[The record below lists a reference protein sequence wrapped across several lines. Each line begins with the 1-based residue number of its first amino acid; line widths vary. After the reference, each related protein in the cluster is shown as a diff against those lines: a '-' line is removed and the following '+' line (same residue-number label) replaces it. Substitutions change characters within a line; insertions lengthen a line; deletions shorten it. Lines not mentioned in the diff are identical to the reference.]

1 MTFPATH
8 TRIYGLDI
16 LRATA
21 IMCVMLRHSL
31 DFFVPH
37 FDMFYPGLAIPD
49 GVNLFFVLSGF
60 LIGGILLRTV
70 DESTRLSSLWQ
81 FWVRRWFRTLP
92 NYFLVL
98 LVLLAAYIF
107 AFHKLPDMAFSYFTF
122 TQAFD
127 SPHPHFFPE
136 AWSLAVE
143 EWFYLLVPAG
153 LFLILGFAKSGRR
166 YIILTYIIS
175 VIAAVTM
182 YRCYRINALWGTPGF
197 NFDFDIQKLVLMRLD
212 AIMFGFAGAYIAHYF
227 PGRWHKNKNLLFVAG
242 LVISFGSRAMI
253 ALPDVMFFLKYI
265 YLTAI
270 SAGALLLLPKL
281 SSVMTGRGVVY
292 KAVTFISIISY
303 SMYLLNYT
311 LVSRVIL
318 PVMFKAVG
326 LQPEGNIAIAWLAW
340 GLFWVITLVLSY
352 LLYRFYELPMINL
365 RDRFGKRGSSILQA
379 GKKSE

>member
-8 TRIYGLDI
+8 KRIYGLDI
-16 LRATA
+16 LRACA
-21 IMCVMLRHSL
+21 ILCVMLRHSL

-70 DESTRLSSLWQ
+70 DESTRPSALWQ

-98 LVLLAAYIF
+98 LVLLAAYF
-107 AFHKLPDMAFSYFTF
+107 FVFHKLPDKAFSYFTF
-122 TQAFD
+122 TQAFN

-153 LFLILGFAKSGRR
+153 LFLILRFAKGGRR
-166 YIILTYIIS
+166 YVILVYIIS
-175 VIAAVTM
+175 VIVAVTM
-182 YRCYRINALWGTPGF
+182 YRCGRINTLWDTHGF
-197 NFDFDIQKLVLMRLD
+197 NFDFEIQKLVLMRLD
-212 AIMFGFAGAYIAHYF
+212 AIMFGFAGSYCAHYF
-227 PGRWHKNKNLLFVAG
+227 PGRWHENKNLLFAAG

-270 SAGALLLLPKL
+270 STGALLLLPKL
-281 SSVMTGRGVVY
+281 SAVISGRGITY
-292 KAVTFISIISY
+292 KSVTFISIISY

-318 PVMFKAVG
+318 PVLSKMAGVQHETNVAV
-326 LQPEGNIAIAWLAW
+326 AWLAW
-340 GLFWVITLVLSY
+340 GLFWVITIVLSY
-352 LLYRFYELPMINL
+352 LLYRFYELPVMNL
-365 RDRFGKRGSSILQA
+365 RNKFGKRGSYILEA